1 MPRILSLSPSGTLRT
16 TRHLILEQDGHAV
29 ISPADLSEIDDLPK
43 EEKLDMA
50 VIGHG
55 FKGVEKRRM
64 AHALNTRFPGL
75 PILELCFHS
84 PEIPGADFLLTD
96 SPAELVAGV
105 REVLAGRRVRGYA
118 T

>member
-1 MPRILSLSPSGTLRT
+1 MSRILSLSSSGTLRT

-29 ISPADLSEIDDLPK
+29 ISPADLSEIDVLPK
-43 EEKLDMA
+43 EEKLDVV

>member
-1 MPRILSLSPSGTLRT
+1 
-16 TRHLILEQDGHAV
+16 
-29 ISPADLSEIDDLPK
+29 
-43 EEKLDMA
+43 MA

-55 FKGVEKRRM
+55 FKGLEKRQI
-64 AHALNTRFPGL
+64 AHALNSRFPGL